1 MKVKRSLSLK
11 WNVSLFRGALHWDGS
26 EGKKL
31 GREHF
36 YLWTIIIREGI
47 ELQYRKSPLPPS
59 EGILS
64 SLSPHPPTSHP
75 PLKNLRVCHP
85 CCTFSMQH
93 ITKIFPLMVI
103 SGSFELLS
111 TKLTQKEVRPQSV
124 KVVGPLSYRLIC
136 YENNFPNT
144 TSPKKNFSPNP
155 YKGAGNKLATA
166 PKSQWSLVPTD
177 SSPIHILREKEEKK
191 SM

>member
-1 MKVKRSLSLK
+1 MFAHFNICFWYAALFSWGRIWEVKVKRSFSLK

-47 ELQYRKSPLPPS
+47 ELQYRKSPLPPN
-59 EGILS
+59 EGILL

-93 ITKIFPLMVI
+93 ITKISLMLNFWKFWAFI
-103 SGSFELLS
+103 HETDPKGSTS
-111 TKLTQKEVRPQSV
+111 TKCESCRS
-124 KVVGPLSYRLIC
+124 
-136 YENNFPNT
+136 
-144 TSPKKNFSPNP
+144 
-155 YKGAGNKLATA
+155 
-166 PKSQWSLVPTD
+166 SL
-177 SSPIHILREKEEKK
+177 L
-191 SM
+191 